1 VCSFYKNGTQIYSLI
16 LVFVSYHFTPEIIFA
31 GKIRGFT
38 MSDHIKTKKSDLF
51 INLSEKEQE
60 SISGGRSSSPFE
72 MFYMF
77 YQNTNIYS
85 RASSDI
91 NISQGNLGI
100 SSRNEAEY
108 QFSQTTFI
116 LSSLFGGG
124 GGGGSRRNNRRRGRS
139 LFAKLFSFF

>member
-1 VCSFYKNGTQIYSLI
+1 
-16 LVFVSYHFTPEIIFA
+16 
-31 GKIRGFT
+31 
-38 MSDHIKTKKSDLF
+38 MSDNITIKNSNLF

-60 SISGGRSSSPFE
+60 SVSGGRSSSPFE

-85 RASSDI
+85 RASNDV

-124 GGGGSRRNNRRRGRS
+124 GGGSRRNKRRRGNSFLSRI
-139 LFAKLFSFF
+139 FSFF

>member
-1 VCSFYKNGTQIYSLI
+1 
-16 LVFVSYHFTPEIIFA
+16 
-31 GKIRGFT
+31 
-38 MSDHIKTKKSDLF
+38 MSDHIETKKSDLF

-60 SISGGRSSSPFE
+60 CISGGRSSSPFE

-77 YQNTNIYS
+77 YQNTNIYT
-85 RASSDI
+85 RGSSEV
-91 NISQGNLGI
+91 NISQGNLSG
-100 SSRNEAEY
+100 SARNETEY

-124 GGGGSRRNNRRRGRS
+124 GGGSRRNNRRRGGS

>member
-1 VCSFYKNGTQIYSLI
+1 
-16 LVFVSYHFTPEIIFA
+16 
-31 GKIRGFT
+31 

-72 MFYMF
+72 MFDIF
-77 YQNTNIYS
+77 YQTTNIYS
-85 RASSDI
+85 RGSNEM

-100 SSRNEAEY
+100 SLKNEAEY
-108 QFSQTTFI
+108 RFSQTTFI

-124 GGGGSRRNNRRRGRS
+124 GGGGSRRNNRRRGGS
-139 LFAKLFSFF
+139 LFAKLFSWL

>member
-1 VCSFYKNGTQIYSLI
+1 
-16 LVFVSYHFTPEIIFA
+16 
-31 GKIRGFT
+31 
-38 MSDHIKTKKSDLF
+38 MSDHIKTENSNLF
-51 INLSEKEQE
+51 INLSEKQQE

-100 SSRNEAEY
+100 SLKNEAEY
-108 QFSQTTFI
+108 RFSQTTFI

-124 GGGGSRRNNRRRGRS
+124 GGGGRRSNRRRGGS